1 MDNSAMERAARVVK
15 NTKFSKKILS
25 DDDLARAVWPAAVGK
40 AVAAHTLKVKL
51 VRSKLVVEVRDGV
64 WQRQLF
70 PLSGQIL
77 ERLRKVT
84 GSDVITDIEF
94 RIGIARRE
102 PQRAEAARS
111 PLFAEVDPADD
122 AEKIEDP
129 VLKKL
134 YLLSRKK
141 AIA

>member
-1 MDNSAMERAARVVK
+1 
-15 NTKFSKKILS
+15 LS
-25 DDDLARAVWPAAVGK
+25 
-40 AVAAHTLKVKL
+40 
-51 VRSKLVVEVRDGV
+51 S
-64 WQRQLF
+64 
-70 PLSGQIL
+70 QIL

-84 GSDVITDIEF
+84 GSDIITDIEF

-141 AIA
+141 ATA